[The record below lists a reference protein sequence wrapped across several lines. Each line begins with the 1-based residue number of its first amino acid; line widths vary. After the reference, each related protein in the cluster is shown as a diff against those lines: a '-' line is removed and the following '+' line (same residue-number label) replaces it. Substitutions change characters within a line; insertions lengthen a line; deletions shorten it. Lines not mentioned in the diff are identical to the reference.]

1 MMLDA
6 QVLQA
11 PLLDHSELDLDA
23 ARRLT
28 YVIEQSFRYDYDA
41 PVKSLRQR
49 LVIIPPARH
58 GSQYLRGHLLE
69 VTGARARRC
78 LRRDAHGNLVA
89 WVRSEDVT
97 QAVEFRL
104 VAVVERVRGDG
115 PAVLDAGGIRDPRL
129 LRPTRLTAAD
139 DSLRGLAADLASDLG
154 PHAATPEQR
163 AERICAAVHSALRYA
178 DGVTSVRTTAAEALA
193 IGSGVCQDFAHVMLA
208 LCHLFELPARY
219 VSGHLL
225 GQGGTHAWVEVLVP
239 EAHGDTAPEPHGGTA
254 PEAHEGTMPEAHG
267 GTAPEAHEGTMPE
280 AHGGT
285 APEAHEGTMPEQRG
299 AVAVPFDPCNGRRA
313 GSGYVTVA
321 TGRDYADVA
330 PTSGSYV
337 GKARGRLTA
346 GRRVGVLAASG

>member
-254 PEAHEGTMPEAHG
+254 PEAHEGTMPE
-267 GTAPEAHEGTMPE
+267 
-280 AHGGT
+280 
-285 APEAHEGTMPEQRG
+285 QRG